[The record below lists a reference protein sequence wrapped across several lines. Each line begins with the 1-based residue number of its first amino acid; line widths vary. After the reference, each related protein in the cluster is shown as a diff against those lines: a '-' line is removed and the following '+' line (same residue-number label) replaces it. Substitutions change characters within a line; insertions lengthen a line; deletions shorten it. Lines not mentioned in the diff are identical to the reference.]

1 MSFDIKKGVP
11 VPPRGKGK
19 AKSGL
24 LGVLLKME
32 VGDMVETRRE
42 LKSVASTAYEARK
55 SSNFKYTTRTLSK
68 GLVGVWRVE

>member
-1 MSFDIKKGVP
+1 MSFEIKKGVP
-11 VPPRGKGK
+11 IPPRGKGK
-19 AKSGL
+19 TKGGL

-42 LKSVASTAYEARK
+42 LTSVASTAYEARK
-55 SSNFKYTTRTLSK
+55 TSRFKYATRTLSN

>member
-1 MSFDIKKGVP
+1 
-11 VPPRGKGK
+11 
-19 AKSGL
+19 
-24 LGVLLKME
+24 ME